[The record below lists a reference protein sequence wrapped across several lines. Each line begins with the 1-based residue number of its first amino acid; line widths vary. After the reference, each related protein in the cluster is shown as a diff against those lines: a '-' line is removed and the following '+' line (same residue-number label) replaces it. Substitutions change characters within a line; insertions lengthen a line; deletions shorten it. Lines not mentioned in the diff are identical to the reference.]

1 MSTSRHHRKAAEPA
15 GATSLRRMLGLLD
28 VFSLGAPVWSAD
40 DLIAYLGVS
49 RSTGYRYIR
58 TLQQAG
64 LLAPV
69 ANGSYV
75 LGSRIIEL
83 DRQIRM
89 RDPVYTAGGPP
100 MQRLARETGHNALLC
115 VLYSDS
121 VMCVREELNASAP
134 EGLFSRGQRRTLFSG
149 AASKVILAH
158 LPVHQLRTL
167 YARNAPAVAEAGM
180 GEGWDAFRV
189 ALRSIRKDGH
199 CVTLG
204 EFSPG
209 ILGIAA
215 PVFNRAGKVLGS
227 LGIAM
232 SAKRVRSSQYA
243 ALADQVMEAAGEATE
258 RICKRENVVDLPAR
272 AVG

>member
-1 MSTSRHHRKAAEPA
+1 
-15 GATSLRRMLGLLD
+15 MLGLLD

-40 DLIAYLGVS
+40 DLIAYLGSS

-58 TLQQAG
+58 TLQRSG

-75 LGSRIIEL
+75 LGPRIIEL

-100 MQRLARETGHNALLC
+100 MQRLARTTGHNALLC
-115 VLYSDS
+115 VLYSGG
-121 VMCVREELNASAP
+121 VLCVREELNASAP

-158 LPVHQLRTL
+158 LPVHQLRNL
-167 YARNAPAVAEAGM
+167 HARHAPAIAEAGL
-180 GEGWDAFRV
+180 GVTWDTFRES
-189 ALRSIRKDGH
+189 LRAIRREGH

-204 EFSPG
+204 EFHPG

-215 PVFNRAGKVLGS
+215 PLFNRDGKVLGS

-232 SAKRVRSSQYA
+232 SARRVRSSQYA
-243 ALADQVMEAAGEATE
+243 PLAEQVMAAAADATA
-258 RICKRENVVDLPAR
+258 RIRKRESGVALPAR